1 MKSLQKLYSLRTRCD
16 RNTLFE
22 DYSKLYRFISVDRDA
37 AYTSGGETW
46 REIRWKEG
54 GINELTVPDAIIMNG
69 VVIKNRYGYN
79 GAL

>member
-1 MKSLQKLYSLRTRCD
+1 M
-16 RNTLFE
+16 
-22 DYSKLYRFISVDRDA
+22 DRDA